1 MNTMKI
7 FLLGLTMVF
16 AIGLQAQTT
25 EKAQTRQQSKEARA
39 AKMQEQRAATIETL
53 NLSATQVEQF
63 DAINEKYRGQMQEL
77 RQSNGTDRKAVGQ
90 QMRELR
96 NAQQEEIKAM
106 LTPAQVEIFEA
117 ELAAR
122 RESRRDPCQTS
133 TSSRIRAQ
141 RRPSRRRRTW
151 C

>member
-39 AKMQEQRAATIETL
+39 AKMQEQRAATIAKL
-53 NLSATQVEQF
+53 NLSAAQTEQF

-96 NAQQEEIKAM
+96 DAQQEEIKAM
-106 LTPAQVEIFEA
+106 LTPEQVEVFEA

-122 RESRRDPCQTS
+122 RESRRGPKGH
-133 TSSRIRAQ
+133 
-141 RRPSRRRRTW
+141 
-151 C
+151 